1 MNGCN
6 EKEMTYLY
14 ASGFRLRVAP
24 PFTVHTL
31 MADGSF
37 QLVSFAKIDA
47 KQQQS
52 NIVAS

>member
-37 QLVSFAKIDA
+37 QLASFAKIDA
-47 KQQQS
+47 KQQS